1 MHFSR
6 MLREGARAEM
16 VRHNMGHANI
26 DVVVTD
32 QVTCLAE
39 SEILRAEDSAK
50 QKIQLETRD
59 SQGS

>member
-1 MHFSR
+1 